1 MSITIKSGSISDFF
15 ASARE
20 TAKEIDE
27 ERKITPKNIIW
38 VEPNDLRALLKP
50 ERTNLVKFLRHNK
63 RVIFSE
69 LMQAMG
75 RTPASLNNDLE
86 ILAKYQLV
94 RIFREPN
101 PGHGMRK
108 VIESTFADECIQVIA
123 EF

>member
-1 MSITIKSGSISDFF
+1 MSVTIKPGSLSDFF

-27 ERKITPKNIIW
+27 GRTVTPKNIIW
-38 VEPNDLRALLKP
+38 VEPDDLRALLKP
-50 ERTNLVKFLRHNK
+50 ERTRLVEYLRQNN
-63 RVIFSE
+63 RVIFSD

-75 RTPASLNNDLE
+75 RTPSSLNNDLE
-86 ILAKYQLV
+86 ILSKYQLV

-101 PGHGMRK
+101 PGHGVRK
-108 VIESTFADECIQVIA
+108 IIESTFDNERIQVIE

>member
-1 MSITIKSGSISDFF
+1 MSVTIKSGTLDDFF
-15 ASARE
+15 ASAKE

-27 ERKITPKNIIW
+27 GRKITPKNIIW

-50 ERTNLVKFLRHNK
+50 ERTKLVKFLRQNN

-75 RTPASLNNDLE
+75 RTPASLNNDLN
-86 ILAKYQLV
+86 ILSKYQLV
-94 RIFREPN
+94 RISREPN
-101 PGHGMRK
+101 PGHGVRK
-108 VIESTFADECIQVIA
+108 VIESTFNDERIQVIA